1 MGTGTFGKGAVLAL
15 GLGFAFSGSAEAAVC
30 AKGEHPRGEWPS
42 YGHDLH
48 NSRTQPAEREIG
60 VDNVASLEAAWVHK
74 APGAINNTPI
84 VTGGCAFVA
93 SSDGTVAALD
103 ATTGKRVWSRQLP
116 VKTPAFGGKL
126 VGSPAVTRD
135 SVLVALNEEGSPYL
149 ASLDRATGKERW
161 RTTIDEQ
168 KTSGTNGSVVVNR
181 GLAFIGF
188 FGSPAP
194 GDTPERGGFALIDAK
209 TGKLVKRT
217 YTIDD
222 KALQEGYSGAGIWS
236 TPAFDTKA
244 GLAYAGTS
252 NPHSAQNEHQR
263 ANSLVKIDVR
273 RNSETFGQILDSY
286 KGRPDS
292 YVEGGADQP
301 ACETA
306 PDIYYVPPFSATC
319 VQLDLD
325 FGASPNL
332 FVDAAGNQRLGGL
345 SKSGDYHALDPKGM
359 VGVWRRSVGVPC
371 LACNAGSPAAANGNA
386 YVMSGPPGQ
395 IFALD
400 GETGAVEGAGVLS
413 GAYNATSTANG
424 LVYVVDSG
432 GFLNVYDSESSM
444 LQVVKRDLSADAGES
459 VAVAA
464 TSSGVAIARGN
475 LFVAASSSLI
485 VLGGGKA
492 APDRDLKA
500 VLKAPR
506 LASDHGPSGR
516 FWIRVKSAAG
526 SDPISHF
533 EVEALREGRRGM
545 PYRRVN
551 SRAKEGKLAFKG
563 AFGASYRLRARGV
576 GADGDVGPWRHR
588 RTIVPYDAG
597 RGRPVARFEGRWR
610 RARMPS
616 AFGGGLTL
624 SARAGATMRLRTGG
638 GPIYIVGRKSRR
650 GGLAR
655 LTIDGRSRTID
666 FYRARPRTRAVVA
679 LLKPGRGKH
688 RLSLVNLGRGRGGK
702 QVAIDAVG
710 IGPRRG

>member
-1 MGTGTFGKGAVLAL
+1 MGTFGKGAALAL
-15 GLGFAFSGSAEAAVC
+15 GLGFTFAASAEGAVC
-30 AKGEHPRGEWPS
+30 AKSEHARGEWPT
-42 YGHDLH
+42 YGHDLQ
-48 NSRTQPAEREIG
+48 NSRTQPLERDIG
-60 VDNVASLEAAWVHK
+60 VGNVGSLEAAWVHK

-93 SSDGTVAALD
+93 SSDGTVSALD
-103 ATTGKRVWSRQLP
+103 AGSGKKVWSRQLP
-116 VKTPAFGGKL
+116 VKTPAFGGRL

-149 ASLDRATGKERW
+149 ASLDRATGKQRW

-168 KTSGTNGSVVVNR
+168 KTSGTNGSVVVHR
-181 GLAFIGF
+181 GLAFVGF

-194 GDTPERGGFALIDAK
+194 GDDPERGGFVLIDAK

-222 KALQEGYSGAGIWS
+222 KSLAEGYSGAGIWS

-263 ANSLVKIDVR
+263 ANSLVKIDMR
-273 RNSETFGQILDSY
+273 RKSATFGEILDSY

-371 LACNAGSPAAANGNA
+371 LACNAGSPAAANGTA
-386 YVMSGPPGQ
+386 FVMSGPPGQ

-400 GETGAVEGAGVLS
+400 GETGAIEGAGVLS

-432 GFLNVYDSESSM
+432 GFLNVYDSENGM
-444 LQVVKRDLSADAGES
+444 LQVAKRDLSADAGES

-485 VLGGGKA
+485 ALGGGK
-492 APDRDLKA
+492 PSVDRDLDA

-506 LASDHGPSGR
+506 LASDHGPTGR
-516 FWIRVKSAAG
+516 FWIRLQPAPG
-526 SDPISHF
+526 SDPISHY
-533 EVEALREGRRGM
+533 EVETLREGRRSRR
-545 PYRRVN
+545 YRRVS
-551 SRAKEGKLAFKG
+551 SRAKAGRLAFKG
-563 AFGASYRLRARGV
+563 VFGASYRFRARGV
-576 GADGDVGPWRHR
+576 GADGRVSRWRHR
-588 RTIVPYDAG
+588 RTIVPHDTA
-597 RGRPVARFEGRWR
+597 RGRRVARFGGPWR
-610 RARMPS
+610 RARMRS
-616 AFGGGLTL
+616 AFGGGLML
-624 SARAGATMRLRTGG
+624 SARAGARMRLRTGG
-638 GPIYIVGRKSRR
+638 GPIYIVGRESRR

-655 LTIDGRSRTID
+655 LTVDGRSRTID
-666 FYRARPRTRAVVA
+666 FYRARARTRAVVA
-679 LLKPGRGKH
+679 VLRPGRGKH
-688 RLSLVNLGRGRGGK
+688 RLSLVNLGRGRNGK
-702 QVAIDAVG
+702 QVAIDAVAF
-710 IGPRRG
+710 GPERG